1 MPGLGVRVF
10 LILPSL
16 SFNPH
21 AFAGPQ
27 QYRHSAQLPA
37 YFPGTGSRGKLDM
50 LIRRWLLLICTA
62 AHYSARD
69 EQRFHPLPYSCM
81 QSLPFLKI
89 FNAVIHLGFSFFSG
103 LQSLDYMLNF
113 NAL

>member
-1 MPGLGVRVF
+1 MRVF

-16 SFNPH
+16 SFNPR

-27 QYRHSAQLPA
+27 HRRHSAQLPA

-50 LIRRWLLLICTA
+50 LIRRWLLLICAA

-69 EQRFHPLPYSCM
+69 EQRFHPLLCSYM
-81 QSLPFLKI
+81 QPFPFSKI
-89 FNAVIHLGFSFFSG
+89 FKVLIH
-103 LQSLDYMLNF
+103 
-113 NAL
+113 